1 MLTKL
6 LEKLNNLSD
15 FVPKSYICYKEGYN
29 SSIIRSDLIAG
40 ITVGIISLP
49 LVMAFAIGAGVNPD
63 RGLFTAIVGGFLI
76 SLLGGSRVQIGGPTG
91 AFIPILYMTVQR
103 HGYDGLVVA
112 AILAGIMMMI
122 FGFARAG
129 VLLKFIPYPVTT
141 GFTSGIAVAI
151 FSSQIKDF
159 FGLQMKGVP
168 PHFVDKVEQYYIH
181 AATWNP
187 WAIGIGILCL
197 GIMIIIRKLYPK
209 IPGAIIAVV
218 ISTYVV
224 WFFNIPIET
233 VAKKFGTIPNMLPEP
248 SLPAFDWD
256 QIVAVFPDAITIAM
270 LSSIEALLSAVV
282 ADGMSGNKHRS
293 NMELVAQGFANIGS
307 VIFGGIPATGAVART
322 AANVKLGAKT
332 PLAGMVHAL
341 TVFALMFVFAPLAA
355 EIPLACLAALLIFVA
370 YNMSE
375 KEHFIDILKGPR
387 SDALILLITFGLTV
401 LIDITVA
408 VQIGVVMAAI
418 SFLKKMTESSR
429 VEVCKMLVEENGR
442 EFPQESDLIFRKD
455 VPENTQ
461 IFEING
467 PFFFGISE
475 ALNDQLRF
483 IHPEPKYFILR
494 VSRMSMIDATGIHAL
509 KQFAAKCKQKG
520 IVFMIAG
527 ARDPKI
533 VSILRKNGIYKTL
546 GEGNVFTHL
555 DLALAHV
562 KSNAIQLTTIAAP
575 GIC

>member
-1 MLTKL
+1 MQL
-6 LEKLNNLSD
+6 LKRLKHLND
-15 FVPKSYICYKEGYN
+15 FIPKSYICYTEGYTT
-29 SSIIRSDLIAG
+29 SILKSDLIAG
-40 ITVGIISLP
+40 FTVGIISLP

-63 RGLFTAIVGGFLI
+63 RGLFTAIVAGFII

-103 HGYDGLVVA
+103 HGYDGLVIA

-151 FSSQIKDF
+151 FSSQVKDF
-159 FGLQMKGVP
+159 FGLKMQSVP
-168 PHFVDKVEQYYIH
+168 PHFIDKMEQYYIH
-181 AATWNP
+181 ASTWNP
-187 WAIGIGILCL
+187 WAIFIGVSCL
-197 GIMIIIRKLYPK
+197 AIMIFIRKFYPR
-209 IPGAIIAVV
+209 IPGAIIAVIIATSLV
-218 ISTYVV
+218 Y
-224 WFFNIPIET
+224 FFNLPVET
-233 VAKKFGTIPNMLPEP
+233 IVQKFGTIPNMLPEP
-248 SLPAFDWD
+248 SLPTFSMD
-256 QIVAVFPDAITIAM
+256 QIIAVFPDAITIAM

-293 NMELVAQGFANIGS
+293 NMELVAQGFANICS

-322 AANVKLGAKT
+322 AANVRLGAKT
-332 PLAGMVHAL
+332 PLAGMIHAVTIL
-341 TVFALMFVFAPLAA
+341 ALMFVFAPLAG
-355 EIPLACLAALLIFVA
+355 EIPMACLAALLIFVA

-375 KEHFIDILKGPR
+375 KEHFIDILKGPKG
-387 SDALILLITFGLTV
+387 DALILLITFGLTV
-401 LIDITVA
+401 IIDITVA
-408 VQIGVVMAAI
+408 VQIGVVLAAI

-429 VEVCKMLVEENGR
+429 VEVCKLLVEENAH
-442 EFPQESDLIFRKD
+442 EHPQESDLIFRKD
-455 VPENTQ
+455 VPDNAQ

-494 VSRMSMIDATGIHAL
+494 ISRMTMIDSSGLHAL
-509 KQFAAKCKQKG
+509 KQFAQKCKQKG
-520 IVFMIAG
+520 IIFMIAG

-533 VSILRKNGIYKTL
+533 VNILRKCGIYRVV
-546 GEGNVFTHL
+546 GEHNVYTHL
-555 DLALAHV
+555 DLALASI
-562 KSNAIQLTTIAAP
+562 KELENAPVPVLA
-575 GIC
+575 